1 MDNFTNVIERIM
13 YFIDCLDISI
23 SKFSVSAGVS
33 NSYFSKMA
41 KKGSSVG
48 SDILEK
54 IIRAYPELNANWL
67 IAGSGEMFRIKEEE
81 QVLPSSGEMPSPKER
96 MFLGVLKEK
105 NVKIDELNQQ
115 IGRLEQ
121 QIISLKNDPPASTY
135 RMVSEP

>member
-1 MDNFTNVIERIM
+1 MDNFTNTIERIM

-23 SKFSVSAGVS
+23 NKFSVNVGVS
-33 NSYFSKMA
+33 NSYFNKMA
-41 KKGSSVG
+41 KMGSSVG

-67 IAGSGEMFRIKEEE
+67 IAGSGEMFLDKNTGE
-81 QVLPSSGEMPSPKER
+81 VLPSEEMLPAKER
-96 MFLGVLKEK
+96 LLLNMLKEK
-105 NVKIDELNQQ
+105 YAKIDELNQQ